1 MSLLRA
7 LNPTSPIHSGFF
19 PMLIPR
25 LRLRSIA
32 IALGTCL
39 LLTGLHTTFPRPVRA
54 TVSQPTPLMETAQSQ
69 SLSRPTLLTDLQTTL
84 SQAES
89 SPLAQANA
97 GEMRQTYI
105 AILTP
110 REVVPTA
117 PETPARAVVGAV
129 LVGDR
134 LVIRA
139 NFRDL
144 SSAFRDYAKDP
155 VSPPNPNIT
164 SGFHLHRGNANQN
177 GPFQYAL
184 VVTLDPSGTSGSAA
198 GELTLSPEQKQALAD
213 GLIYFDIHTTRN
225 RGGELRGVLMPS
237 S

>member
-1 MSLLRA
+1 M
-7 LNPTSPIHSGFF
+7 PFF
-19 PMLIPR
+19 K
-25 LRLRSIA
+25 LRLRSLA

-39 LLTGLHTTFPRPVRA
+39 LLTGLHTTLPSTVTA
-54 TVSQPTPLMETAQSQ
+54 TALSTTPTTEIERSQPFIRP
-69 SLSRPTLLTDLQTTL
+69 SLLADLQATL

-89 SPLAQANA
+89 SPLAQANV
-97 GEMRQTYI
+97 GEARQTYI
-105 AILTP
+105 AILKP
-110 REVVPTA
+110 QAVVPTA
-117 PETPARAVVGAV
+117 PETAARAVVGAV

-144 SSAFRDYAKDP
+144 SSGFRDYVKDP

-184 VVTLDPSGTSGSAA
+184 AVTLDPSGISGSAT
-198 GELTLSPEQKQALAD
+198 GELTLSPEQKQALSD

-225 RGGELRGVLMPS
+225 RGGELRGVLIPS
-237 S
+237 

>member
-1 MSLLRA
+1 M
-7 LNPTSPIHSGFF
+7 PFF
-19 PMLIPR
+19 K
-25 LRLRSIA
+25 LRLRSLA

-39 LLTGLHTTFPRPVRA
+39 LLTGLHTTLPSTVTA
-54 TVSQPTPLMETAQSQ
+54 TALSTTPTTEIERSQPFIRP
-69 SLSRPTLLTDLQTTL
+69 SLLADLQTTL

-89 SPLAQANA
+89 SPLTQANV
-97 GEMRQTYI
+97 GEARQTYI
-105 AILTP
+105 AILKP
-110 REVVPTA
+110 QAVVPTA
-117 PETPARAVVGAV
+117 PETAARAVVGAV

-144 SSAFRDYAKDP
+144 SSGFRDYAKDP

-184 VVTLDPSGTSGSAA
+184 AVTLDPSGISGSAT
-198 GELTLSPEQKQALAD
+198 GELTLSPEQKQALSD

-225 RGGELRGVLMPS
+225 RGGELRGVLIPS
-237 S
+237 